1 MLRSCPRSWGVSCS
15 GPGTP
20 SPQGNPTCCLVRL
33 REHLESVAGKTFL
46 NDRCDR
52 GGGWGYR
59 RLSLPEILLPLVTS
73 QVLGRLR
80 CLDLPTCCFPS
91 PRLGDRARSR
101 VHRWT
106 SGSPSSS
113 EAWFRGVA
121 RSLPWMWSRP
131 GGSKDRPQRPS
142 APEDHS
148 GSRKG
153 KGAPGI
159 VRSRVA
165 ARSPLRSPQEH
176 ACMQDVREQEAH
188 LESGGAVSPPRLA
201 CCSRLRVLWPAAEEP
216 GLWRCGRAPSSQ
228 LRAGAPA
235 ALTRP
240 LRAPRPSQPQRRGR
254 SPAQRSVC
262 FSSPTDVSQNIGH
275 MFSGNKLGMSANT
288 LGLRWLFQLPHGRFG
303 REGVST
309 FHPAMAPSTPIR
321 GGISPWRPSGDPGP
335 QSFLVLAPPLYPSV
349 PGAV

>member
-1 MLRSCPRSWGVSCS
+1 
-15 GPGTP
+15 
-20 SPQGNPTCCLVRL
+20 
-33 REHLESVAGKTFL
+33 
-46 NDRCDR
+46 
-52 GGGWGYR
+52 
-59 RLSLPEILLPLVTS
+59 
-73 QVLGRLR
+73 
-80 CLDLPTCCFPS
+80 
-91 PRLGDRARSR
+91 
-101 VHRWT
+101 
-106 SGSPSSS
+106 
-113 EAWFRGVA
+113 
-121 RSLPWMWSRP
+121 
-131 GGSKDRPQRPS
+131 
-142 APEDHS
+142 
-148 GSRKG
+148 
-153 KGAPGI
+153 
-159 VRSRVA
+159 
-165 ARSPLRSPQEH
+165 
-176 ACMQDVREQEAH
+176 MQDIREQEAH
-188 LESGGAVSPPRLA
+188 LESGGAVSPRLA
-201 CCSRLRVLWPAAEEP
+201 CCSRLRVLWPTAEEP

-288 LGLRWLFQLPHGRFG
+288 LGLRWLFQLPHGRLG

-309 FHPAMAPSTPIR
+309 FHPAVAPSPPIR